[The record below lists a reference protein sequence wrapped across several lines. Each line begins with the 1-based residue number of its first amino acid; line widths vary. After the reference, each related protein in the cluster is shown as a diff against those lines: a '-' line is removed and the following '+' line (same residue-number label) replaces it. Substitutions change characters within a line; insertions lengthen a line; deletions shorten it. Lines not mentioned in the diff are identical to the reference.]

1 MPHITPGT
9 AEDGAPEP
17 AGQARWLSP
26 DELAAWRTFSRM
38 MAKLQWELE
47 GHLQR
52 TACLSFV
59 EYHTLAMLSERADH
73 TLRMSELADLTN
85 ASLSR
90 LSHLVKRLE
99 QRGLVRREPD
109 PDNGRFTNAILTE
122 QGYAT
127 LVEAAPAHVA
137 KVRELVIDAV
147 TPVQLRHFAAGAERI
162 IERIDRSPTD
172 SP

>member
-1 MPHITPGT
+1 MPHTPPGT
-9 AEDGAPEP
+9 TERRAPEP
-17 AGQARWLSP
+17 AGQPHWLGA

-59 EYHTLAMLSERADH
+59 EYHALAMLSERADH

-127 LVEAAPAHVA
+127 LVAAAPAHVA

-147 TPVQLRHFAAGAERI
+147 TPAQLRQFAAGAERI
-162 IERIDRSPTD
+162 IERIDRSPID
-172 SP
+172 CP

>member
-1 MPHITPGT
+1 MPHTPETTSSRGGDPPT
-9 AEDGAPEP
+9 PT
-17 AGQARWLSP
+17 RWLSP
-26 DELAAWRTFSRM
+26 EELAAWRTFSRM

-47 GHLQR
+47 AHLQR
-52 TACLSFV
+52 SACLSFV
-59 EYHTLAMLSERADH
+59 EYHALAMLSERVDH

-109 PDNGRFTNAILTE
+109 PDNGRFTNAILT
-122 QGYAT
+122 QHGYAT
-127 LVEAAPAHVA
+127 LVAAAPAHVH

-147 TPVQLRHFAAGAERI
+147 TPAQLRQFAAGAERI
-162 IERIDRSPTD
+162 IDRIDRSAAEC

>member
-1 MPHITPGT
+1 MPHSSETQPRT
-9 AEDGAPEP
+9 AAPT
-17 AGQARWLSP
+17 RWLSA

-38 MAKLQWELE
+38 MAKLQGELE
-47 GHLQR
+47 AHLQR
-52 TACLSFV
+52 SACLSFV
-59 EYHTLAMLSERADH
+59 EYHALAMLSERADH

-99 QRGLVRREPD
+99 LRGLVRRETN

-127 LVEAAPAHVA
+127 LVAAAPAHVA
-137 KVRELVIDAV
+137 RVRELVIDAV
-147 TPVQLRHFAAGAERI
+147 TPTQLRHLAAGAERI
-162 IERIDRSPTD
+162 IERIDRSSTD
-172 SP
+172 CP